1 MDQIEIKKEY
11 LAQLE
16 KSEEEA
22 RRLDGALAAA
32 GIPGRRRPDDD
43 GDDESS
49 AEGGRPEGQ
58 AGLSASSRMGSSTV
72 SSTTAGHRKST
83 SSGASGGYGFLS
95 ALSHSIT
102 GLMDGDP
109 EATRRSNISKTRD
122 TISQLEDA
130 LHHVE
135 QDLKYASQTIQAD
148 LDRFQRQKV
157 ADVRDMCLALAS
169 AHRDWC
175 QQVRRSSRF
184 PPWKPPSADHRL
196 TFVSQNLEAWLEAKN
211 AVEAI
216 GALMLLALQTL
227 LRTPS
232 DTTSRLSICR
242 TASAPRPAP
251 SRHTSTPC
259 TASPVNGFDR
269 LVRFESAAADVAWPG
284 SAVDGR
290 LALGSGP
297 RGTGCRP
304 ADELPLTFVPQLT
317 PSPNSV
323 VSILPTREMT
333 MASGLASG
341 KAVGCQPGV
350 LSSLARGGGRPR
362 PTIS

>member
-1 MDQIEIKKEY
+1 MTDYAHFGAILKKLLLYRHQKHLQYELAMDQIEIKKEY

-32 GIPGRRRPDDD
+32 GIPGRRRL
-43 GDDESS
+43 DDEEAEQL
-49 AEGGRPEGQ
+49 AEGGRPDPG
-58 AGLSASSRMGSSTV
+58 ASRLGSSTV
-72 SSTTAGHRKST
+72 SSSTVGHRKST

-157 ADVRDMCLALAS
+157 ADVRDMCLALAT

-175 QQVRRSSRF
+175 QQVRRSLPSWALIPLLTDCRF
-184 PPWKPPSADHRL
+184 PFHRIWRPGSRPRTRSRRSVRPSAHR
-196 TFVSQNLEAWLEAKN
+196 
-211 AVEAI
+211 
-216 GALMLLALQTL
+216 ALFAFI
-227 LRTPS
+227 P
-232 DTTSRLSICR
+232 I
-242 TASAPRPAP
+242 
-251 SRHTSTPC
+251 
-259 TASPVNGFDR
+259 
-269 LVRFESAAADVAWPG
+269 
-284 SAVDGR
+284 
-290 LALGSGP
+290 
-297 RGTGCRP
+297 
-304 ADELPLTFVPQLT
+304 
-317 PSPNSV
+317 
-323 VSILPTREMT
+323 
-333 MASGLASG
+333 
-341 KAVGCQPGV
+341 
-350 LSSLARGGGRPR
+350 
-362 PTIS
+362 